1 MKTKS
6 FGLAG
11 WIDILSNNDRRHVNT
26 LPAKRGFTLAEVL
39 ITLGIIGTVAAMT
52 LPALNTKIRQK
63 IYSARLKTFYSTMRQ
78 VILLGENDFGSVD
91 TWEKDTSNTEFID
104 KYFAPYMK
112 FSKKSKNKYLCYTQ
126 GLCITVP
133 TMELPNGTEISI
145 HRGDCI
151 DIIFDVNGNAPP
163 NMGGKDLFMFL
174 ACAQNNLSH
183 CGGQGFCT
191 YGINSKNMHAQRD
204 TYLQM
209 CRTSPQTCST
219 LLKYDNW
226 EFQNDYPY

>member
-78 VILLGENDFGSVD
+78 GILL
-91 TWEKDTSNTEFID
+91 
-104 KYFAPYMK
+104 
-112 FSKKSKNKYLCYTQ
+112 
-126 GLCITVP
+126 
-133 TMELPNGTEISI
+133 
-145 HRGDCI
+145 
-151 DIIFDVNGNAPP
+151 
-163 NMGGKDLFMFL
+163 FL

-226 EFQNDYPY
+226 EFRNDYPY